1 MVACVNFK
9 NEMNKAEN
17 EEEKQCADSSDIYIF
32 FFDFCIQLAS
42 I

>member
-32 FFDFCIQLAS
+32 FLIFAFS
-42 I
+42 